1 MMFLTPDEII
11 ALTARKRASA
21 QQRALNAMGID
32 HRIRPDGTVL
42 VLRSHV
48 EQSLGGNI
56 VQAKRQRIEPNWNAV

>member
-1 MMFLTPDEII
+1 MFLTPDEII